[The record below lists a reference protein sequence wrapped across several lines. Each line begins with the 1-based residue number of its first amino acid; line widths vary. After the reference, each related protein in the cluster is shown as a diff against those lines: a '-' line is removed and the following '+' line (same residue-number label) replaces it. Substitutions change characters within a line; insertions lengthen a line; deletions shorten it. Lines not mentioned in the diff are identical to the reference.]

1 MKNKEIDNMII
12 ERMTKGEWGITRAF
26 FDLKTEEGFVIKG
39 FKLLT
44 GESGMFVGFPSQK
57 NKDDEYQNTV
67 YADQLL
73 KVKVSEIALS
83 YYNGDVKPAN
93 PLDDVPF

>member
-1 MKNKEIDNMII
+1 MKNKEINNMII

-39 FKLLT
+39 FKLLSGT
-44 GESGMFVGFPSQK
+44 SGMFVGFPSQK
-57 NKDDEYQNTV
+57 NKDDEYKDTV
-67 YADQLL
+67 YADQAL
-73 KVKVSEIALS
+73 KQKVSEVALS
-83 YYNGDVKPAN
+83 YYNGEVEAAN

>member
-1 MKNKEIDNMII
+1 MNNMII
-12 ERMTKGEWGITRAF
+12 ERMTKGEWGKTRAF
-26 FDLKTEEGFVIKG
+26 FDLKTDEGFVLKSFRLVDGI
-39 FKLLT
+39 
-44 GESGMFVGFPSQK
+44 SGLFVSFPSQK